1 MGFFERLGLV
11 EREETNDFSDV
22 MATEVSNEEQV
33 SIDVSADINSAVNVI
48 DEIYDQNS
56 LADKS
61 DSIYTVQAL
70 INTLPNEMTT
80 AKKQTTVS
88 GILMVSGKSVERL
101 LNDAQNRINT
111 LSVARD
117 EIVNEKSAEIDEA
130 TRDIE
135 SLKEAIE
142 AATIKIKNATEI
154 IDATD
159 KAVDNEIDVIDGL
172 VKFCEGMNK

>member
-159 KAVDNEIDVIDGL
+159 KAVDNAIQRIKNKL
-172 VKFCEGMNK
+172 KKKFS

>member
-159 KAVDNEIDVIDGL
+159 KAVDNEIYVIDGL